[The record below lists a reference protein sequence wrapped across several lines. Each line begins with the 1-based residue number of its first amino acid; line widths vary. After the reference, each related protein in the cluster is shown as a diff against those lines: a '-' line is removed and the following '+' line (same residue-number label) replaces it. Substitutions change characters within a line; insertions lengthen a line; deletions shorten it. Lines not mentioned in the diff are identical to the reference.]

1 MSPPGRTPGRTV
13 RDLGLVL
20 LCCALVYWPR
30 LGVTGLSASE
40 GHRAI
45 PAWEMLRGTE
55 TWLVPTLFGQPYL
68 NKPPGVVWAIAASS
82 FLFGETEFAARAVSA
97 LSATIASLA
106 AFVFAGRWFGWRWAI
121 WAGLAQALT
130 PQNWWFGRAAEIEA
144 LNNASVQVAVL
155 CLIDSTLARGR
166 WGVTA
171 VGVLAAT
178 SMWLAKGPAALPI
191 LLAAAMAALAHD
203 RRGMLRAS
211 AIILLSAAAFG
222 VLALIARESAEGSVR
237 QGVGDFLW
245 SDVSPRGAAE
255 IVALGPTAWLLAL
268 PGSLALLPF
277 LRTRAP
283 DNSRD
288 TRAPEARRVAKALA
302 GTCIM
307 GLVLLALLGVRNP
320 RYALPAMVTIPV
332 LVAFVAASHRGA
344 EPARRPFSRLAS
356 PRWLFLLI
364 PGAAIFILY
373 HEPNLRRSSG
383 RSPGLALGEHLEDGS
398 EVWADHLIA
407 ARPET
412 VEYARRRA
420 AELGRDVR
428 IRWVPGLAGRL
439 PDPGGFLVLRRDGTT
454 DEEQPYRSAGLW
466 QRLSP
471 IHSGRVHEFE
481 FTLYR
486 VSGAGT
492 PP

>member
-1 MSPPGRTPGRTV
+1 MSPPGRTPQRLV
-13 RDLGLVL
+13 RDLGLVVF
-20 LCCALVYWPR
+20 CCALVYWTR
-30 LGVTGLSASE
+30 LGGTGLSASE

-45 PAWEMLRGTE
+45 PAWEMLRGTDS
-55 TWLVPTLFGQPYL
+55 WLVPTLFGQPYL

-82 FLFGETEFAARAVSA
+82 RLLGETEFAARAVSA

-144 LNNASVQVAVL
+144 LNNASAQIAVL

-191 LLAAAMAALAHD
+191 LLAAAMAALGHN
-203 RRGMLRAS
+203 RSGMLRAG
-211 AIILLSAAAFG
+211 AVILLPAAAFG
-222 VLALIARESAEGSVR
+222 ALALIAREPAEGSVR

-245 SDVSPRGAAE
+245 SDVSPRGLAE

-277 LRTRAP
+277 LRPPAP
-283 DNSRD
+283 SHGLD
-288 TRAPEARRVAKALA
+288 TGAPEARRVARALA
-302 GTCIM
+302 GTCIIA
-307 GLVLLALLGVRNP
+307 LVLLALLGVRNP
-320 RYALPAMVTIPV
+320 RYALPAMVTIPP
-332 LVAFVAASHRGA
+332 LVAHAAASRHAA
-344 EPARRPFSRLAS
+344 EPALRRRSRLAS
-356 PRWLFLLI
+356 PLWLVLLI
-364 PGAAIFILY
+364 PAAPIFILY

-383 RSPGLALGEHLEDGS
+383 RDPGLALGEHFEDGA

-412 VEYARRRA
+412 LEYARRRA
-420 AELGRDVR
+420 AALGRNVR

-454 DEEQPYRSAGLW
+454 DEEQPYRLAGLW
-466 QRLSP
+466 ERLNP